1 MKKTQG
7 SAIACLIFLLAAL
20 PVVYLPKAQA
30 QTATPPS
37 AARAAL
43 ERGYRTGYS
52 DGYQEGFRDI
62 NDNKTAE
69 FRSNADFISATRAYE
84 VKHGPRESYR
94 DGFQQGYAKGYAE
107 GYARGNFN
115 PVIPA
120 TLKQRPASAI
130 VNNAGNSGNTGN
142 TGNNTGNNTNN
153 NPPVTQIT
161 LPGNT
166 VLKVELLN
174 ALSTENNSRDDGF
187 RMRVLEPANYE
198 GAVIEGHLA
207 RVKRPGR
214 IKGRAELQLAFDR
227 MRLPNQTVANF
238 EAQIMELT
246 DPTSTNVRNVDQEG
260 GLEGKSTQK
269 EDTIKVGAAAG
280 AGATVG
286 LIGGPVGAGVGAIV
300 GAAAGTGY
308 ILYTRGKEIRLLRG
322 QQFKIVTSGT
332 ARFVATAPETA
343 Q

>member
-1 MKKTQG
+1 
-7 SAIACLIFLLAAL
+7 L
-20 PVVYLPKAQA
+20 PVVYLPTAQA
-30 QTATPPS
+30 QTAAPNV
-37 AARAAL
+37 ARAAL

-62 NDNKTAE
+62 NDNKAAE
-69 FRSNADFISATRAYE
+69 FRNNPDFLTATRAYE
-84 VKHGPRESYR
+84 VKHGPREVYR
-94 DGFQQGYAKGYAE
+94 DGFQQGYAKGYTE
-107 GYARGNFN
+107 GYARSNFN
-115 PVIPA
+115 PAIPA
-120 TLKQRPASAI
+120 TLKQRPTGA
-130 VNNAGNSGNTGN
+130 VNNSGTAINGGNN
-142 TGNNTGNNTNN
+142 TGNNTGNDTGDSTGNITSNDI
-153 NPPVTQIT
+153 PPATQLT

-214 IKGRAELQLAFDR
+214 IKGRAELQLTFDR

-260 GLEGKSTQK
+260 GLAGKSSQK

-280 AGATVG
+280 AGATLG
-286 LIGGPVGAGVGAIV
+286 LLGGPVGAGVGAIV

-322 QQFKIVTSGT
+322 QQFKIVTSGN